1 MYDYI
6 RGKLITKRPTSVVV
20 DIDGLGYELKVSLST
35 SETLPAEGEMITL
48 KTYLHVR
55 EDILQLYG
63 FAAEEER
70 DLFLGLL
77 SISGIGPKLAQS
89 MLSGL
94 SPAKFITAIRNDDEK
109 TLSSISGVGKKTAQ
123 RLIVELKD
131 KLSKMAVS
139 VPAEDVPVAESA
151 LGTLE
156 NEAAMALISL
166 GYKRQQ
172 AERAL
177 VKLRKSANQPTT
189 VEEMIKN
196 ALQVI

>member
-6 RGKLITKRPTSVVV
+6 RGKLITKRPTDVVI
-20 DIDGLGYELKVSLST
+20 DIDGLGYDLKVSLST
-35 SETLPAEGEMITL
+35 SEALPAEGEMVTL

-63 FAAEEER
+63 FVSEEER
-70 DLFLGLL
+70 ELFLGLL
-77 SISGIGPKLAQS
+77 SVSGVGPKLAQS

-94 SPAKFITAIRNDDEK
+94 SPAKFIAAIRNNDEK

-131 KLSKMAVS
+131 KLSKMAVG
-139 VPAEDVPVAESA
+139 VRPEEAPAAEAA
-151 LGTLE
+151 LGTME
-156 NEAAMALISL
+156 TEAAMALVSL
-166 GYKRQQ
+166 GYKRPQ

-177 VKLRKSANQPTT
+177 VKLRQSANQSTT
-189 VEEMIKN
+189 VEALIKN